1 MTVFLSYTKIPSFP
15 CRNCFLFAVSPFRL
29 WQATLPGAMPF
40 VFLLGTLISSPASP
54 EKVSV
59 GRSFSFAASEIPPLT
74 LQRTFF
80 RRFEGIQFVKF
91 LLLKL
96 FCLYHLH
103 YTKHNS

>member
-1 MTVFLSYTKIPSFP
+1 MRVAFGD
-15 CRNCFLFAVSPFRL
+15 A
-29 WQATLPGAMPF
+29 
-40 VFLLGTLISSPASP
+40 LLRKCNKHPVLDALEVILQR
-54 EKVSV
+54 KVSV

-91 LLLKL
+91 LRLKL
-96 FCLYHLH
+96 ICLYHLH